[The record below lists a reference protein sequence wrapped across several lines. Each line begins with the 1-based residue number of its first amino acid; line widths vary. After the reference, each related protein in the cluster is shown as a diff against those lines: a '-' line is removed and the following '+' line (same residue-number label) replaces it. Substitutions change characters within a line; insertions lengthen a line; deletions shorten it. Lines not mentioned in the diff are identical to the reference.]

1 MTNNLREI
9 LETTMKHF
17 RMADPKIARRQGAKL
32 IRAKSY
38 LAERGI
44 AAADPNSTLVYTKA
58 IGMFNPTGGNR
69 T

>member
-1 MTNNLREI
+1 MTNNLRAM

-17 RMADPKIARRQGAKL
+17 QMAEPRIARRQGAKL
-32 IRAKSY
+32 IRAKAY
-38 LAERGI
+38 LNERGI

>member
-1 MTNNLREI
+1 MTNNLRAM

-17 RMADPKIARRQGAKL
+17 QMAEPKVARRQGAKL

-44 AAADPNSTLVYTKA
+44 AASDPDSKLVYTKA
-58 IGMFNPTGGNR
+58 LGMFSPAVKSSS
-69 T
+69 

>member
-1 MTNNLREI
+1 MPNLREM
-9 LETTMKHF
+9 LEATMKHF
-17 RMADPKIARRQGAKL
+17 SDAEPKVARRQGAKL

-44 AAADPNSTLVYTKA
+44 AAADPRSTLVYTKA